1 MKVMRNER
9 TDKKMEDSQRK
20 AVGRT
25 ERIKIKSKKK
35 MKRFERKNKRMQV
48 ISI

>member
-20 AVGRT
+20 AVWRR
-25 ERIKIKSKKK
+25 ERIK
-35 MKRFERKNKRMQV
+35 MKRFERRNF
-48 ISI
+48 